1 MHWLCMEDLTLY
13 SDWWHRYRWRKR
25 KVWKEVFIQSRADKA
40 CSILWKALMYFF
52 YEWLLVLFILLRK
65 CFWLI
70 WKVNQAKIS
79 LSDIWKSYA
88 TYKKKVNY
96 VCAVTVCWKIGL
108 CIVFRI
114 IFWCYKFPLHS
125 GMTFSSAFNLPFT
138 TNHI

>member
-1 MHWLCMEDLTLY
+1 ML
-13 SDWWHRYRWRKR
+13 
-25 KVWKEVFIQSRADKA
+25 I
-40 CSILWKALMYFF
+40 
-52 YEWLLVLFILLRK
+52 RK
-65 CFWLI
+65 CYWLI

-138 TNHI
+138 TNHITTTTVFSPFRILVQCQLLSKEDSRTKLTTVFLYLCYVEHTKEPGMDWMWIYSE